1 MLHDAFQSL
10 AFYNI
15 SLLRAWLTNGI
26 ESLICPFLFFSL
38 IIDFFFS
45 LSFFTTYLNDI
56 CHIRNRNSVLTLSRL
71 GTQMGWL
78 NDLLTS
84 LSDTDRT
91 SIYLLIEDVE
101 QMSCS
106 LK

>member
-1 MLHDAFQSL
+1 
-10 AFYNI
+10 
-15 SLLRAWLTNGI
+15 
-26 ESLICPFLFFSL
+26 
-38 IIDFFFS
+38 
-45 LSFFTTYLNDI
+45 
-56 CHIRNRNSVLTLSRL
+56 
-71 GTQMGWL
+71 MGWL

-106 LK
+106 LKWTTVDGFVKLHNHLDIWEKGNPLSSSEKGSYFDLKA